1 MVARAV
7 DKRAIL
13 ILSILLG
20 IALAL
25 RCAGISRES
34 FWIDEFFT
42 WGFASKV
49 RFFDRRYMSPAS
61 PFVYAA
67 IAAAGWAAAGMYVS
81 LLLIPLYYYY
91 FVPRY
96 GKEQWREAISYIEAP
111 ASPNWQVTLGA
122 GREMAR
128 SPSMME
134 SRLHG
139 FHRVWLVRSHSENDD
154 ALSALRAASR
164 QQSYRVFPKANII
177 EVYSFSVGG
186 AY

>member
-1 MVARAV
+1 MAARAV
-7 DKRAIL
+7 NMGAIL
-13 ILSILLG
+13 VVSILLG

-34 FWIDEFFT
+34 LWIDESFT

-61 PFVYAA
+61 PLVYAA
-67 IAAAGWAAAGMYVS
+67 IAAAVWAAAGMYVS

-111 ASPNWQVTLGA
+111 ASPNWQVTLEA

-128 SPSMME
+128 SPSMWGGRTSPRSGP
-134 SRLHG
+134 SR
-139 FHRVWLVRSHSENDD
+139 S
-154 ALSALRAASR
+154 
-164 QQSYRVFPKANII
+164 
-177 EVYSFSVGG
+177 
-186 AY
+186 